1 MTVKRRVVLVLL
13 AYFVFFMISFLTN
26 ILNPLS
32 PDIKSTFDLSDALV
46 GLIPFA
52 FFIAY
57 GPMSIPA
64 GMLLEKYGEKSVF
77 ICSFF
82 LAFLGSL
89 LFGTFPTYPVY
100 IISLFIIGS
109 GIAMLQ
115 VVNNPLL
122 RSAGGEKLFA
132 FFSVVGQLVFS
143 SAAVFGPQ
151 IYKYI
156 VTNINTTSSN
166 AFLDL
171 LSSLVK
177 SNPSWTAL
185 YWIFAVGTLFAIGVI
200 AITKFPKVELQEDE
214 RAGTKDTYVELL
226 KNKFV
231 YLFFIGIFAY
241 VGTEQGV
248 GYWISS
254 FMQRYHEWDP
264 ETQGAN
270 LVSRFWGFL
279 TIGCVF
285 SLLLLALFDCRKILV
300 GFVSGALVCLT
311 LGLIGS
317 EKTAFWAFPMVGF
330 FLSVMWSAVFSLGMN
345 SVPKHHGSLSGIL
358 CTGIIGGA
366 FVPFIIGGLSGLF
379 GDLKM
384 GMIFLYVTLGYLLLI
399 GFWAKPIVE
408 NATFLDRWREKRKLK
423 EA

>member
-1 MTVKRRVVLVLL
+1 MTLKRRIVLVLL

-32 PDIKSTFDLSDALV
+32 PDIKSTFSLSDALV

-64 GMLLEKYGEKSVF
+64 GILLEKYGEKVVL
-77 ICSFF
+77 IGSFF

-89 LFGTFPTYPVY
+89 LFGAFPTYPVY
-100 IISLFIIGS
+100 VISLFIIGS

-132 FFSVVGQLVFS
+132 FFSVIGQLVFS

-151 IYKYI
+151 IYKHI
-156 VTNINTTSSN
+156 VTNMNTASSDPFLN
-166 AFLDL
+166 A
-171 LSSLVK
+171 LSGLVK
-177 SNPSWTAL
+177 SNPKWTAL
-185 YWIFAVGTLFAIGVI
+185 YWIFAIGTLFAIAVI
-200 AITKFPKVELQEDE
+200 AVTKFPKVELQEDE
-214 RAGTKDTYVELL
+214 KAGTKETYKELL
-226 KNKFV
+226 QNKFV

-254 FMQRYHEWDP
+254 FMQRYHGWDP
-264 ETQGAN
+264 TTQGAD

-279 TIGCVF
+279 TIGCVV
-285 SLLLLALFDCRKILV
+285 SLLLLALFDCRKILI
-300 GFVSGALVCLT
+300 GFVAGAMTCLT
-311 LGLIGS
+311 LAFTGS
-317 EKTAFWAFPMVGF
+317 ENVAAWSFPLIGF

-345 SVPKHHGSLSGIL
+345 SVSKHHGSLSGIL

-366 FVPFIIGGLSGLF
+366 FVPFIIGGLSGVF
-379 GDLKM
+379 GELKL
-384 GMIFLYVTLGYLLLI
+384 GMMFLYVTFAYLLLI
-399 GFWAKPIVE
+399 GFWAKPIIK
-408 NATFLDRWREKRKLK
+408 NATFLDRWKERRNLK